1 VRCEVKQ
8 HDCKNNGE
16 KMKKILFNND
26 WITPF
31 LRKYRFGMILAIIL
45 GTITMFCAG
54 LLMFSAGYVISK
66 SATKPENIL
75 IIYVPVLMVR
85 VFGISRPVVR
95 YIERLTSHNWI
106 LRITSNLRRKLY
118 LRLEKSAIGL
128 SERYKLGDLLGLLNE
143 DIANIQ
149 DLFLRTLFPL
159 MIVGSLSVALIIA
172 SGVFSLTLALVVAFF
187 LGLMVIVL
195 PYVSLKVS
203 AKYDRDLK
211 NYRNQLF
218 SNLTDDV
225 LGLQDWVLSGRKED
239 FLLDYQSSEKAARQI
254 QEKMLTYVRKRN
266 LVLQLIF
273 ALLVVYLIVWSGST
287 LNTGDAPN
295 YIAAVSL
302 AAFPLFDAFA
312 PLSDAVVETQRYGDS
327 VQRLNDLPDVKEDVR
342 QETITDTD
350 LQISNLSFAFEDK
363 LIFEDLNLHIK
374 KGEHV
379 AILGRSGVGKSTLA
393 SLIRGDLIAQ
403 QGTLDLSGVAPAYA
417 NNVEEKIGV
426 INQSPYIFN
435 ASIRS
440 NLSLARLDASDEEI
454 WNALELVGLKKMVAS
469 LPDQLNE
476 VVDEAGQRFSGGE
489 RQRLALARILLSDVD
504 MVILDEPTVSLDPI
518 TENQLL
524 RLFFERLKDKTI
536 IFITHHLLGVQHMDR
551 VIFLEKGKIK
561 IDDQPEYLLEH
572 NEDFRKLYQMD
583 LGTNDF

>member
-1 VRCEVKQ
+1 
-8 HDCKNNGE
+8 
-16 KMKKILFNND
+16 MKKILFNND

-254 QEKMLTYVRKRN
+254 QEKMLSYVRKRN

-327 VQRLNDLPDVKEDVR
+327 VHRLNDLPDVKEDVR

-561 IDDQPEYLLEH
+561 LDDQPEYLLEH

>member
-1 VRCEVKQ
+1 
-8 HDCKNNGE
+8 
-16 KMKKILFNND
+16 MKKILFNND

-118 LRLEKSAIGL
+118 LKLEKSAIGL

-149 DLFLRTLFPL
+149 ALFLRTLFPL

-254 QEKMLTYVRKRN
+254 QEKMLSYVRKRN

-342 QETITDTD
+342 QETITDTN

-403 QGTLDLSGVAPAYA
+403 HGTLDLSGVAPAYA

-561 IDDQPEYLLEH
+561 LDDQPEYLLEH

>member
-1 VRCEVKQ
+1 
-8 HDCKNNGE
+8 
-16 KMKKILFNND
+16 MKKILFNND

-172 SGVFSLTLALVVAFF
+172 SGVFSIILALVVAFF

-239 FLLDYQSSEKAARQI
+239 FLLDYQTSEKAARQI
-254 QEKMLTYVRKRN
+254 QEKLLSYVRKRN

-287 LNTGDAPN
+287 LNVGDAPN

-327 VQRLNDLPDVKEDVR
+327 VQRLNDLPDVKEEVR
-342 QETITDTD
+342 QETITETD
-350 LQISNLSFAFEDK
+350 LQISNLSFAFDDK
-363 LIFEDLNLHIK
+363 LIFDDLNLHIK

-403 QGTLDLSGVAPAYA
+403 QGTLDLSGIAPAYA

-469 LPDQLNE
+469 LPNQLNE
-476 VVDEAGQRFSGGE
+476 VVDEAGLRFSGGE

-561 IDDQPEYLLEH
+561 LDDQPGYLLEH
-572 NEDFRKLYQMD
+572 NENFRKLYQMD
-583 LGTNDF
+583 LGTNDY

>member
-1 VRCEVKQ
+1 
-8 HDCKNNGE
+8 
-16 KMKKILFNND
+16 MKKILFNND

-254 QEKMLTYVRKRN
+254 QEKMLSYVRKRN

-342 QETITDTD
+342 QETIKDTD

-504 MVILDEPTVSLDPI
+504 IVILDEPTVSLDPI

-561 IDDQPEYLLEH
+561 LDDQPEYLLEH

>member
-1 VRCEVKQ
+1 
-8 HDCKNNGE
+8 
-16 KMKKILFNND
+16 MKKILFNND

-172 SGVFSLTLALVVAFF
+172 SGVFSITLALVVAFF

-239 FLLDYQSSEKAARQI
+239 FLLDYQTSEKAARQI
-254 QEKMLTYVRKRN
+254 QEKLLSYVRKRN

-287 LNTGDAPN
+287 LNAGDAPN

-327 VQRLNDLPDVKEDVR
+327 VQRLNDLPDVKEEVR
-342 QETITDTD
+342 QETIMETD
-350 LQISNLSFAFEDK
+350 LQISNLSFAFDDK
-363 LIFEDLNLHIK
+363 LIFDDLNLHIK

-403 QGTLDLSGVAPAYA
+403 QGTLDLSGIAPAYA

-469 LPDQLNE
+469 LPNQLNE
-476 VVDEAGQRFSGGE
+476 VVDEAGLRFSGGE

-561 IDDQPEYLLEH
+561 LDDQPGYLLEH

-583 LGTNDF
+583 LGTNDY

>member
-1 VRCEVKQ
+1 
-8 HDCKNNGE
+8 
-16 KMKKILFNND
+16 MKKILFNND

-417 NNVEEKIGV
+417 NNIEEKIGV

>member
-1 VRCEVKQ
+1 
-8 HDCKNNGE
+8 
-16 KMKKILFNND
+16 MKKILFNND

-218 SNLTDDV
+218 SDLTDDV

-239 FLLDYQSSEKAARQI
+239 FLLDYQTSEKAAHQI
-254 QEKMLTYVRKRN
+254 QEKLLSYVRKRN

-287 LNTGDAPN
+287 LNAGDAPN

-342 QETITDTD
+342 QETITETD
-350 LQISNLSFAFEDK
+350 LQISNLSFAFDDK
-363 LIFEDLNLHIK
+363 LIFDDLNLHIK

-403 QGTLDLSGVAPAYA
+403 QGTLDLSGIAPAYA

-469 LPDQLNE
+469 LPNQLNE
-476 VVDEAGQRFSGGE
+476 VVDEAGLRFSGGE

-561 IDDQPEYLLEH
+561 LDDQLEYLLEH

-583 LGTNDF
+583 LGTNDD

>member
-1 VRCEVKQ
+1 
-8 HDCKNNGE
+8 
-16 KMKKILFNND
+16 MKKILFNND

-254 QEKMLTYVRKRN
+254 QEKMLSYVRKRN

-561 IDDQPEYLLEH
+561 LDDQPEYLLEH

>member
-1 VRCEVKQ
+1 
-8 HDCKNNGE
+8 
-16 KMKKILFNND
+16 MKKILFNND

-106 LRITSNLRRKLY
+106 LRLTSNLRRKLY

-254 QEKMLTYVRKRN
+254 QEKMLSYVRKRN

-435 ASIRS
+435 ASIHS

-561 IDDQPEYLLEH
+561 LDDQPEYLLEH

>member
-1 VRCEVKQ
+1 
-8 HDCKNNGE
+8 
-16 KMKKILFNND
+16 MKKILFNND

-172 SGVFSLTLALVVAFF
+172 SGVFSITLALVVAFF

-218 SNLTDDV
+218 SDLTDDV

-239 FLLDYQSSEKAARQI
+239 FLLDYQTSEKAARQI
-254 QEKMLTYVRKRN
+254 QEKLLSYVRKRN

-287 LNTGDAPN
+287 LNAGDAPN

-342 QETITDTD
+342 QETITETD
-350 LQISNLSFAFEDK
+350 LQISNLSFAFDDK
-363 LIFEDLNLHIK
+363 LIFDDLNLHIK

-403 QGTLDLSGVAPAYA
+403 QGTLDLSGIAPAYA

-469 LPDQLNE
+469 LPNQLNE
-476 VVDEAGQRFSGGE
+476 VVDEAGLRFSGGE

-561 IDDQPEYLLEH
+561 LDDQPEYLFEH

-583 LGTNDF
+583 LGTNDD

>member
-1 VRCEVKQ
+1 
-8 HDCKNNGE
+8 
-16 KMKKILFNND
+16 MKKILFNND

-172 SGVFSLTLALVVAFF
+172 SGVFSITLALVVAFF

-239 FLLDYQSSEKAARQI
+239 FLLDYQTSEKAARQI
-254 QEKMLTYVRKRN
+254 QEKLLSYVRKRN

-273 ALLVVYLIVWSGST
+273 AFLVVYLIVWSGST
-287 LNTGDAPN
+287 LNAGDAPN

-327 VQRLNDLPDVKEDVR
+327 VQRLNDLPDVKEEVR
-342 QETITDTD
+342 QETITETD
-350 LQISNLSFAFEDK
+350 IQISNLSFAFDDK
-363 LIFEDLNLHIK
+363 LIFDDLNLHIK

-403 QGTLDLSGVAPAYA
+403 QGTLDLSGIAPAYA

-469 LPDQLNE
+469 LPNQLNE
-476 VVDEAGQRFSGGE
+476 VVDEAGLRFSGGE

-561 IDDQPEYLLEH
+561 LDDQPGYLLEH

-583 LGTNDF
+583 LGTNDY

>member
-1 VRCEVKQ
+1 
-8 HDCKNNGE
+8 
-16 KMKKILFNND
+16 MKKILFNND

-172 SGVFSLTLALVVAFF
+172 SGVFSITLALVVAFF

-239 FLLDYQSSEKAARQI
+239 FLLDYQTSEKAARQI
-254 QEKMLTYVRKRN
+254 QEKLLSYVRKRN

-273 ALLVVYLIVWSGST
+273 AFLVVYLIVWSGST
-287 LNTGDAPN
+287 LNVGDAPN

-327 VQRLNDLPDVKEDVR
+327 VQRLNDLPDVEEEVR
-342 QETITDTD
+342 QETITETD
-350 LQISNLSFAFEDK
+350 LQISNLSFAFDDK
-363 LIFEDLNLHIK
+363 LIFDDLNLHIK

-403 QGTLDLSGVAPAYA
+403 QGTLDLSGIAPAYA

-469 LPDQLNE
+469 LPNQLNE
-476 VVDEAGQRFSGGE
+476 VVDEAGLRFSGGE

-561 IDDQPEYLLEH
+561 LDDQPEYLLEH
-572 NEDFRKLYQMD
+572 NEDFHKLYQMD
-583 LGTNDF
+583 LGTNDY

>member
-1 VRCEVKQ
+1 
-8 HDCKNNGE
+8 
-16 KMKKILFNND
+16 MKKILFNND

-172 SGVFSLTLALVVAFF
+172 SSVFSLTLALVVAFF

-254 QEKMLTYVRKRN
+254 QEKMLSYVRKRN

-561 IDDQPEYLLEH
+561 LDDQPEYLLEH

>member
-1 VRCEVKQ
+1 
-8 HDCKNNGE
+8 
-16 KMKKILFNND
+16 MKKILFNND

-172 SGVFSLTLALVVAFF
+172 SGVFSITLALVVAFF

-239 FLLDYQSSEKAARQI
+239 FLLDYQTSEKAARQI
-254 QEKMLTYVRKRN
+254 QEKLLSYVRKRN

-287 LNTGDAPN
+287 LNAGDAPN

-327 VQRLNDLPDVKEDVR
+327 VQRLNDLPDVKEEVR
-342 QETITDTD
+342 QETITETD
-350 LQISNLSFAFEDK
+350 LQISNLSFAFDDK
-363 LIFEDLNLHIK
+363 LIFDDLNLHIK

-403 QGTLDLSGVAPAYA
+403 QGTLDLSGIAPAYA

-454 WNALELVGLKKMVAS
+454 WNALELVDLKKMVAS
-469 LPDQLNE
+469 LPNQLNE
-476 VVDEAGQRFSGGE
+476 VVDEAGLRFSGGE

-561 IDDQPEYLLEH
+561 LDDQPGYLLEH

-583 LGTNDF
+583 LGTNDY

>member
-1 VRCEVKQ
+1 
-8 HDCKNNGE
+8 
-16 KMKKILFNND
+16 MKKILFNND

-218 SNLTDDV
+218 SDLTDDV

-239 FLLDYQSSEKAARQI
+239 FLLDYQTSEKAARQI
-254 QEKMLTYVRKRN
+254 QEKLLSYVRKRN

-287 LNTGDAPN
+287 LNAGDAPN

-342 QETITDTD
+342 QETITETG
-350 LQISNLSFAFEDK
+350 LQISNLSFAFDDK
-363 LIFEDLNLHIK
+363 LIFDDLNLHIK

-403 QGTLDLSGVAPAYA
+403 QGTLDLSGIAPAYA

-476 VVDEAGQRFSGGE
+476 VVDEAGLRFSGGE
-489 RQRLALARILLSDVD
+489 RQRLALARILLSNVD

-561 IDDQPEYLLEH
+561 LDDQPEYLLEH

-583 LGTNDF
+583 LGTNDD

>member
-1 VRCEVKQ
+1 
-8 HDCKNNGE
+8 
-16 KMKKILFNND
+16 MKKILFNND

-31 LRKYRFGMILAIIL
+31 LRKYRFGMILATIL

-172 SGVFSLTLALVVAFF
+172 SGVFSITLALVVAFF

-218 SNLTDDV
+218 SDLTDDV

-239 FLLDYQSSEKAARQI
+239 FLLDYQTSEKAARQI
-254 QEKMLTYVRKRN
+254 QEKLLSYVRKRN

-287 LNTGDAPN
+287 LNAGDALN

-327 VQRLNDLPDVKEDVR
+327 VQRLNDLPDVKEEVR
-342 QETITDTD
+342 QETITETD
-350 LQISNLSFAFEDK
+350 LQISNLSFAFDDK
-363 LIFEDLNLHIK
+363 LIFDDLNLHIK

-403 QGTLDLSGVAPAYA
+403 QGTLDLSGIAPAYA

-454 WNALELVGLKKMVAS
+454 WNALELVGLKKLVAS
-469 LPDQLNE
+469 LPNQLNE
-476 VVDEAGQRFSGGE
+476 VVDEAGLRFSGGE

-561 IDDQPEYLLEH
+561 LDDQPAYLLEH

-583 LGTNDF
+583 LGTNDY

>member
-1 VRCEVKQ
+1 
-8 HDCKNNGE
+8 
-16 KMKKILFNND
+16 MKKILFNND

-172 SGVFSLTLALVVAFF
+172 SGVFSITLALVVAFF

-203 AKYDRDLK
+203 VKYDRDLK

-239 FLLDYQSSEKAARQI
+239 FLLDYQTSEKAARQI
-254 QEKMLTYVRKRN
+254 QEKLLSYVRKRN

-287 LNTGDAPN
+287 LNAGDAPN

-327 VQRLNDLPDVKEDVR
+327 VQRLNDLPDVKEEVR
-342 QETITDTD
+342 QETITETD
-350 LQISNLSFAFEDK
+350 LQISNLSFAFDDK
-363 LIFEDLNLHIK
+363 LIFDDLNLHIK

-403 QGTLDLSGVAPAYA
+403 QGTLDLSGIAPAYA

-469 LPDQLNE
+469 LPNQLNE
-476 VVDEAGQRFSGGE
+476 VVDEAGLRFSGGE

-561 IDDQPEYLLEH
+561 LDDQPGYLLEH

-583 LGTNDF
+583 LGTNDY

>member
-1 VRCEVKQ
+1 
-8 HDCKNNGE
+8 
-16 KMKKILFNND
+16 MKKILFNND

-172 SGVFSLTLALVVAFF
+172 SGVFSITLALVVAFF
-187 LGLMVIVL
+187 LGLMVTVL

-239 FLLDYQSSEKAARQI
+239 FLLDYQTSEKAARQI
-254 QEKMLTYVRKRN
+254 QEKLLSYVRKRN

-287 LNTGDAPN
+287 LNAGDAPN

-327 VQRLNDLPDVKEDVR
+327 VQRLNDLPDVKEEVR
-342 QETITDTD
+342 QETITETD
-350 LQISNLSFAFEDK
+350 LQISNLSFAFDDK
-363 LIFEDLNLHIK
+363 LIFDDLNLHIK

-403 QGTLDLSGVAPAYA
+403 QGTLDLSGIAPAYA

-469 LPDQLNE
+469 LPNQLNE
-476 VVDEAGQRFSGGE
+476 VVDEAGLRFSGGE

-561 IDDQPEYLLEH
+561 LDDQPAYLLEH

-583 LGTNDF
+583 LGTNDY

>member
-1 VRCEVKQ
+1 
-8 HDCKNNGE
+8 
-16 KMKKILFNND
+16 MKKILFNND

-211 NYRNQLF
+211 KYRNQLF

-254 QEKMLTYVRKRN
+254 QEKMLSYVRKRN

-363 LIFEDLNLHIK
+363 LIFKDLNLHIK

-561 IDDQPEYLLEH
+561 LDDQPEYLLEH

>member
-1 VRCEVKQ
+1 
-8 HDCKNNGE
+8 
-16 KMKKILFNND
+16 MKKILFNND

-254 QEKMLTYVRKRN
+254 QEKMLSYVRKRN

-469 LPDQLNE
+469 LPGQLNE

-561 IDDQPEYLLEH
+561 LDDQPEYLLEH

>member
-1 VRCEVKQ
+1 
-8 HDCKNNGE
+8 
-16 KMKKILFNND
+16 MKKILFNND

-172 SGVFSLTLALVVAFF
+172 SSVFSLTLALVVAFF

-254 QEKMLTYVRKRN
+254 QEKMLSYVRKRN

-287 LNTGDAPN
+287 LNAGDAPN

-327 VQRLNDLPDVKEDVR
+327 VQRLNDLPDVKEEVR
-342 QETITDTD
+342 QETITETD
-350 LQISNLSFAFEDK
+350 LQISNLSFAFDDK
-363 LIFEDLNLHIK
+363 LIFDDLNLHIK

-403 QGTLDLSGVAPAYA
+403 QGTLDLSGIAPAYA

-469 LPDQLNE
+469 LPNQLNE
-476 VVDEAGQRFSGGE
+476 VVDEAGLRFSGGE
-489 RQRLALARILLSDVD
+489 RQRLALARILLSDVE

-561 IDDQPEYLLEH
+561 LDDQPGYLLEH

-583 LGTNDF
+583 LGTNDY

>member
-1 VRCEVKQ
+1 
-8 HDCKNNGE
+8 
-16 KMKKILFNND
+16 MKKILFNND

-75 IIYVPVLMVR
+75 IIYVHVLMVR

-172 SGVFSLTLALVVAFF
+172 SGVFSITLALVVAFF

-239 FLLDYQSSEKAARQI
+239 FLLDYQTSEKAARQI
-254 QEKMLTYVRKRN
+254 QEKLLSYVRKRN

-273 ALLVVYLIVWSGST
+273 ALLVVYLIVWPGST
-287 LNTGDAPN
+287 LNAGDAPN

-342 QETITDTD
+342 QETITETD
-350 LQISNLSFAFEDK
+350 LQISNLSFAFDDK
-363 LIFEDLNLHIK
+363 LIFDDLNLHIK

-403 QGTLDLSGVAPAYA
+403 QGTLDLSGIAPAYA

-469 LPDQLNE
+469 LPNQLNE
-476 VVDEAGQRFSGGE
+476 VVDEAGLRFSGGE

-561 IDDQPEYLLEH
+561 LDDQPAYLLEH

-583 LGTNDF
+583 LGTNDY

>member
-1 VRCEVKQ
+1 
-8 HDCKNNGE
+8 
-16 KMKKILFNND
+16 MKKILFNND

-254 QEKMLTYVRKRN
+254 QEKMLSYVRKRN

-403 QGTLDLSGVAPAYA
+403 QGTLDLSGIAPAYA

-469 LPDQLNE
+469 LPNQLNE
-476 VVDEAGQRFSGGE
+476 VVDEAGLRFSGGE

-504 MVILDEPTVSLDPI
+504 MVILD
-518 TENQLL
+518 
-524 RLFFERLKDKTI
+524 
-536 IFITHHLLGVQHMDR
+536 
-551 VIFLEKGKIK
+551 
-561 IDDQPEYLLEH
+561 
-572 NEDFRKLYQMD
+572 
-583 LGTNDF
+583 

>member
-1 VRCEVKQ
+1 
-8 HDCKNNGE
+8 
-16 KMKKILFNND
+16 MKKILFNND

-172 SGVFSLTLALVVAFF
+172 SGVFSITLALVVAFF

-203 AKYDRDLK
+203 VKYDRDLK

-239 FLLDYQSSEKAARQI
+239 FLLDYQTSEKAARQI
-254 QEKMLTYVRKRN
+254 QEKLLSYVRKRN

-273 ALLVVYLIVWSGST
+273 AFLVVYLIVWSGST
-287 LNTGDAPN
+287 LNAGDAPN

-327 VQRLNDLPDVKEDVR
+327 VQRLNDLPDVKEEVR
-342 QETITDTD
+342 QETITETD
-350 LQISNLSFAFEDK
+350 IQISNLSFAFDDK
-363 LIFEDLNLHIK
+363 LIFDDLNLHIK

-403 QGTLDLSGVAPAYA
+403 QGTLDLSGIAPAYA

-469 LPDQLNE
+469 LPNQLNE
-476 VVDEAGQRFSGGE
+476 VVDEAGLRFSGGE

-561 IDDQPEYLLEH
+561 LDDQPGYLLEH

-583 LGTNDF
+583 LGTNDY

>member
-1 VRCEVKQ
+1 
-8 HDCKNNGE
+8 
-16 KMKKILFNND
+16 MKKILFNND

-254 QEKMLTYVRKRN
+254 QEKMLSYVRKRN
-266 LVLQLIF
+266 LILQLIF

-561 IDDQPEYLLEH
+561 LDDQPEYLLEH

>member
-1 VRCEVKQ
+1 
-8 HDCKNNGE
+8 
-16 KMKKILFNND
+16 MKKILFNND

-254 QEKMLTYVRKRN
+254 QEKMLSYVRKRN

-312 PLSDAVVETQRYGDS
+312 PLSDAVIETQRYGDS

-561 IDDQPEYLLEH
+561 LDDQPEYLLEH

>member
-1 VRCEVKQ
+1 
-8 HDCKNNGE
+8 
-16 KMKKILFNND
+16 MKKILFNND

-172 SGVFSLTLALVVAFF
+172 SGVFSIILALVVAFF

-239 FLLDYQSSEKAARQI
+239 FLLDYQTSEKAARQI
-254 QEKMLTYVRKRN
+254 QEKLLSYVRKRN

-287 LNTGDAPN
+287 LNVGDAPN

-327 VQRLNDLPDVKEDVR
+327 VQRLNDLPDVKEEVR
-342 QETITDTD
+342 QETITETD
-350 LQISNLSFAFEDK
+350 LQISNLSFAFDDK
-363 LIFEDLNLHIK
+363 LIFDDLNLHIK

-403 QGTLDLSGVAPAYA
+403 QGTLDLSGIAPAYA

-469 LPDQLNE
+469 LPNQLNE
-476 VVDEAGQRFSGGE
+476 VVDEAGLRFSGGE

-561 IDDQPEYLLEH
+561 LDDQPGYLLEH

-583 LGTNDF
+583 LGTNDY

>member
-1 VRCEVKQ
+1 
-8 HDCKNNGE
+8 
-16 KMKKILFNND
+16 MKKILFNND

-31 LRKYRFGMILAIIL
+31 LRKYRVGMILAIIL

-66 SATKPENIL
+66 SATKPQNIL

-128 SERYKLGDLLGLLNE
+128 SDRYKLGDLLGLLNE

-149 DLFLRTLFPL
+149 DLFLRTIFPL

-172 SGVFSLTLALVVAFF
+172 SGVFSIALALGIAFF

-218 SNLTDDV
+218 SNLTDDI
-225 LGLQDWVLSGRKED
+225 LGLQDWVLSDRKDD
-239 FLLDYQSSEKAARQI
+239 FLGDYQASEQAARQI
-254 QEKMLTYVRKRN
+254 QEKMLSYVRKRN

-273 ALLVVYLIVWSGST
+273 ALLVVYLIVWSGTS
-287 LNTGDAPN
+287 LQGGDAPN

-327 VQRLNDLPDVKEDVR
+327 VQRLNDLSDVKEDVR
-342 QETITDTD
+342 QERILATD
-350 LQISNLSFAFEDK
+350 LQISELNFAFGDK
-363 LIFEDLNLHIK
+363 VIFEDLSLHIK
-374 KGEHV
+374 EGEHV

-403 QGTLDLSGVAPAYA
+403 SGRIDLSGVEPAYA

-426 INQSPYIFN
+426 INQNPYIFN

-454 WNALELVGLKKMVAS
+454 WNALDLVGLKKMVAS
-469 LPDQLNE
+469 LPNQLNE

-489 RQRLALARILLSDVD
+489 RQRLALARILLSDVEL
-504 MVILDEPTVSLDPI
+504 VILDEPTVSLDPI

-551 VIFLEKGKIK
+551 VIFFENGKIK
-561 IDDQPEYLLEH
+561 LDDQPEYLLQH
-572 NEDFRKLYQMD
+572 NEDFQKLYQMD

>member
-1 VRCEVKQ
+1 
-8 HDCKNNGE
+8 
-16 KMKKILFNND
+16 MKKILFNND

-172 SGVFSLTLALVVAFF
+172 SGVFSITLALVVAFF

-218 SNLTDDV
+218 SDLTDDV

-239 FLLDYQSSEKAARQI
+239 FLLDYQTSEKAARQI
-254 QEKMLTYVRKRN
+254 QEKLLSYVRKRN

-287 LNTGDAPN
+287 LNAGDAPN

-327 VQRLNDLPDVKEDVR
+327 VQRLNDLLDVKEDVR
-342 QETITDTD
+342 QEMITETD
-350 LQISNLSFAFEDK
+350 LQISNLSFAFDDK
-363 LIFEDLNLHIK
+363 LIFDDLNLHIK

-403 QGTLDLSGVAPAYA
+403 QGTLDLSGIAPAYA

-476 VVDEAGQRFSGGE
+476 VVDEAGLRFSGGE

-561 IDDQPEYLLEH
+561 LDDQPEYLLEH

-583 LGTNDF
+583 LGTNDD

>member
-1 VRCEVKQ
+1 
-8 HDCKNNGE
+8 
-16 KMKKILFNND
+16 MKKILFNND

-172 SGVFSLTLALVVAFF
+172 SGVFSITLALVVAFF

-218 SNLTDDV
+218 SDLTDDV

-239 FLLDYQSSEKAARQI
+239 FLLDYQTSEKAARQI
-254 QEKMLTYVRKRN
+254 QEKLLSYVRKRN

-287 LNTGDAPN
+287 LNAGDAPN

-342 QETITDTD
+342 QETITETD
-350 LQISNLSFAFEDK
+350 LQISNLSFAFDDK
-363 LIFEDLNLHIK
+363 LIFDDLNLHIK

-403 QGTLDLSGVAPAYA
+403 QGTLDLSGIAPAYA

-476 VVDEAGQRFSGGE
+476 VVDEAGLRFSGGE

-561 IDDQPEYLLEH
+561 LDDQPEYLFEH

-583 LGTNDF
+583 LGTNDD

>member
-1 VRCEVKQ
+1 MRCEVKQ

-254 QEKMLTYVRKRN
+254 QEKMLSYVRKRN

-342 QETITDTD
+342 QETIKDTD

-469 LPDQLNE
+469 LPEQLNE

-561 IDDQPEYLLEH
+561 LDDQPEYLLEH
-572 NEDFRKLYQMD
+572 NEDFHKLYQMD

>member
-1 VRCEVKQ
+1 
-8 HDCKNNGE
+8 
-16 KMKKILFNND
+16 MKKILFNND

-31 LRKYRFGMILAIIL
+31 LRKYRVGMILAIIL

-66 SATKPENIL
+66 SATKPQNIL

-128 SERYKLGDLLGLLNE
+128 SDRYKLGDLLGLLNE

-149 DLFLRTLFPL
+149 DLFLRTIFPL

-172 SGVFSLTLALVVAFF
+172 SGVFSIALALGIAFF

-218 SNLTDDV
+218 SNLTDDI
-225 LGLQDWVLSGRKED
+225 LGLQDWVLSDRKDD
-239 FLLDYQSSEKAARQI
+239 FLGDYQASEQAARQI
-254 QEKMLTYVRKRN
+254 QEKMLSYVRKRN

-273 ALLVVYLIVWSGST
+273 ALLVVYLIVWSGTS
-287 LNTGDAPN
+287 LQGGDAPN

-342 QETITDTD
+342 QESILATD
-350 LQISNLSFAFEDK
+350 LQISELNFAFEDK
-363 LIFEDLNLHIK
+363 VIFEDLNLHIK
-374 KGEHV
+374 EGEHV

-403 QGTLDLSGVAPAYA
+403 SGRIDLSGVEPAYA

-426 INQSPYIFN
+426 INQNPYIFN

-454 WNALELVGLKKMVAS
+454 WNALDLVGLKKMVAS
-469 LPDQLNE
+469 LPNQLNE

-489 RQRLALARILLSDVD
+489 RQRLALARILLSDVEL
-504 MVILDEPTVSLDPI
+504 VILDEPTVSLDPI

-551 VIFLEKGKIK
+551 VIFFENGKIK
-561 IDDQPEYLLEH
+561 LDDQPEYLLQH

>member
-1 VRCEVKQ
+1 
-8 HDCKNNGE
+8 
-16 KMKKILFNND
+16 MKKILFNND

-118 LRLEKSAIGL
+118 LRLEKSASGL

-172 SGVFSLTLALVVAFF
+172 SGVFSITLALVVAFF

-218 SNLTDDV
+218 SDLTDDV

-239 FLLDYQSSEKAARQI
+239 FLLDYQTSEKAARQI
-254 QEKMLTYVRKRN
+254 QEKLLSYVRKRN

-287 LNTGDAPN
+287 LNAGDALN

-342 QETITDTD
+342 QETITETD
-350 LQISNLSFAFEDK
+350 LQISNLSFAFDDK
-363 LIFEDLNLHIK
+363 LIFDDLNLHIK

-403 QGTLDLSGVAPAYA
+403 QGTLDLSGIAPAYA

-454 WNALELVGLKKMVAS
+454 WNALELVGLKKLVAS
-469 LPDQLNE
+469 LPNQLNE
-476 VVDEAGQRFSGGE
+476 VVDEAGLRFSGGE

-561 IDDQPEYLLEH
+561 LDDQPGYLLEH

-583 LGTNDF
+583 LGTNDD

>member
-1 VRCEVKQ
+1 
-8 HDCKNNGE
+8 
-16 KMKKILFNND
+16 MKKILFNND

-172 SGVFSLTLALVVAFF
+172 SGVFSLTLALVVAVF

-342 QETITDTD
+342 QETIKDTD

-363 LIFEDLNLHIK
+363 LIFADLNLHIK

-561 IDDQPEYLLEH
+561 LDDQPEYLLEH

>member
-254 QEKMLTYVRKRN
+254 QEKMLSYVRKRN
-266 LVLQLIF
+266 LILQLIF

-561 IDDQPEYLLEH
+561 LDDQPEYLLEH

>member
-1 VRCEVKQ
+1 
-8 HDCKNNGE
+8 
-16 KMKKILFNND
+16 MKKILFNND

-254 QEKMLTYVRKRN
+254 QEKC
-266 LVLQLIF
+266 
-273 ALLVVYLIVWSGST
+273 
-287 LNTGDAPN
+287 
-295 YIAAVSL
+295 
-302 AAFPLFDAFA
+302 
-312 PLSDAVVETQRYGDS
+312 
-327 VQRLNDLPDVKEDVR
+327 
-342 QETITDTD
+342 
-350 LQISNLSFAFEDK
+350 
-363 LIFEDLNLHIK
+363 
-374 KGEHV
+374 
-379 AILGRSGVGKSTLA
+379 
-393 SLIRGDLIAQ
+393 
-403 QGTLDLSGVAPAYA
+403 
-417 NNVEEKIGV
+417 
-426 INQSPYIFN
+426 
-435 ASIRS
+435 
-440 NLSLARLDASDEEI
+440 
-454 WNALELVGLKKMVAS
+454 
-469 LPDQLNE
+469 
-476 VVDEAGQRFSGGE
+476 
-489 RQRLALARILLSDVD
+489 
-504 MVILDEPTVSLDPI
+504 
-518 TENQLL
+518 
-524 RLFFERLKDKTI
+524 
-536 IFITHHLLGVQHMDR
+536 
-551 VIFLEKGKIK
+551 
-561 IDDQPEYLLEH
+561 
-572 NEDFRKLYQMD
+572 
-583 LGTNDF
+583 